1 MPGFYCG
8 GAALQLPI
16 LKDFIQSGLSIRV
29 HFSGVCGH
37 QVLSTHQFADQRGFR
52 CFLIRL

>member
-37 QVLSTHQFADQRGFR
+37 QVLSAHQFADQRGFR